1 MIVSIYYTFKYSI
14 FEKFRKFDMEIKA
27 LEELE
32 TE

>member
-14 FEKFRKFDMEIKA
+14 FEKFRKLDREIQA